1 MTRPRFRTLAHTADL
16 RLAVWGSSDAELVR
30 HTVLGV
36 VRIVLGRTLAAPGER
51 WEAVRNWP
59 GDLPHQLV
67 RAANEALF
75 QLYARRRAPVGI
87 EVGPRGARLGS
98 ARSRLSDSS
107 TSRSRPP
114 RSTTCIRTGAGAGCT
129 RCSRSTFRG
138 TPTNGATAPDCS
150 DRLL

>member
-16 RLAVWGSSDAELVR
+16 RLAVWGASDAELVR

-36 VRIVLGRTLAAPGER
+36 VRIVLGRALAGPGDR
-51 WEAVRNWP
+51 WEAVPSWP

-87 EVGPRGARLGS
+87 EVGRRSARLWL
-98 ARSRLSDSS
+98 RSLPPERQLDIEIKAATFHDLRPHRSGRRLHAVLTLD
-107 TSRSRPP
+107 
-114 RSTTCIRTGAGAGCT
+114 
-129 RCSRSTFRG
+129 
-138 TPTNGATAPDCS
+138 
-150 DRLL
+150 L